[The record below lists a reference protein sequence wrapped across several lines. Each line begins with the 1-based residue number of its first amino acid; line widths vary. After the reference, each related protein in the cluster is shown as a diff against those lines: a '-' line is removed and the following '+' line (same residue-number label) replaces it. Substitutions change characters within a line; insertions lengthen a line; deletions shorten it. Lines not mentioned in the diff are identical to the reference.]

1 MISRSLGVAARFVAI
16 TAAIS
21 AAITA
26 VPALAQDEG
35 VPFITTPDHV
45 TTVMLELAA
54 VKAGDYVIDL
64 GSGDGRIV
72 ITAAKS
78 FEARGL
84 GVEIVPDLV
93 LRSQDNARKAGVA
106 DRAEFR
112 VQDLFKTD
120 LSAASVITMYLL
132 PEVNL
137 QLRPRILALKPGTR
151 IVSHDWDMG
160 DWQPDRTRVV
170 DVPDKKVG
178 REKLSRIH
186 LWIVPARVHG
196 LWCGQGAHAGWQ
208 LRFNQR
214 HQFASGQTSAPAVA
228 LAPMQS
234 PPAKPE
240 AARELSVR
248 VLGAELFTNDGL
260 ALRWE
265 SADGSSSGP
274 SATQTSTQAS
284 TPAFTQTAPSGR
296 TAPNLQVTRT
306 LGHWSALTGAQ
317 FSAAVAARCPS

>member
-1 MISRSLGVAARFVAI
+1 MIGRSLGVAARGVAI
-16 TAAIS
+16 TAAI
-21 AAITA
+21 TA
-26 VPALAQDEG
+26 VPVLAQDDG

-45 TTVMLELAA
+45 TMVMLELAA
-54 VKAGDYVIDL
+54 VKAGDFVIDL

-78 FEARGL
+78 FDARGL

-93 LRSQDNARKAGVA
+93 LRSQANARKAGVA

-120 LSAASVITMYLL
+120 LSAATVITMYLL

-137 QLRPRILALKPGTR
+137 QLRPQILALKPGTR

-196 LWCGQGAHAGWQ
+196 LWCGQGPHAGWQ

-214 HQFASGQTSAPAVA
+214 HQFASGQTSAPPVV

-234 PPAKPE
+234 PPAKPD

-248 VLGAELFTNDGL
+248 ILGAELFTNDGL
-260 ALRWE
+260 ALRWLI
-265 SADGSSSGP
+265 ADGTPAGQSVTQAVAQA
-274 SATQTSTQAS
+274 ATQPGPGGQPPPT
-284 TPAFTQTAPSGR
+284 
-296 TAPNLQVTRT
+296 LQVTRSHG
-306 LGHWSALTGAQ
+306 LWSALSGAH